1 MKVKLLMTAFVCA
14 AAVYMA
20 GCSKTRS
27 ENPARSSRSA
37 LTIAVIPKGTTHDFW
52 KAVHAGAEKAAR
64 ELDVKV
70 SWQGPLKEDDREA
83 QIRTVEDFVNSGV
96 SGICLA
102 PLDDTAL
109 VTPVNS
115 AVQQNIPVVIFDS
128 DLKSDRYTSFVATD
142 NYKGGQLAG
151 HHMISLLNGKGRVL
165 VLRYQ
170 EGSDSTFRRE
180 SGFLDALRKSPGI
193 KVISANQYGGA
204 TRDSALRASE
214 DLLTPLKQ
222 GAGIQVDGIFCPNES
237 TTFGM
242 MRALENA
249 KVAGTVK
256 FVGFDSA
263 HELVDGLK
271 NGHVNALVVQ
281 NPLKMGY
288 LSVKTMVQ
296 HIRGEA
302 VPKRIDTGVELVT
315 RDNMD
320 QPAVK
325 DLLNPPIEKWLK

>member
-1 MKVKLLMTAFVCA
+1 MKLKLLAISAACA
-14 AAVYMA
+14 ATICMS
-20 GCSKTRS
+20 GCSKQPSGTS
-27 ENPARSSRSA
+27 PGGGSS

-52 KAVHAGAEKAAR
+52 KAVHAGAEKAAG
-64 ELDVKV
+64 ELNVKV

-109 VTPVNS
+109 VSPVNS
-115 AVQQNIPVVIFDS
+115 AVQQKIPVVIFDS
-128 DLKSDRYTSFVATD
+128 DLKSDKYVSFVATD
-142 NYKGGQLAG
+142 NYKGGQIAG
-151 HHMISLLNGKGRVL
+151 EHMVKLLNGKGRVL

-170 EGSDSTFRRE
+170 EGSASTFKRE
-180 SGFLDALRKSPGI
+180 SGFLDALKKSPGI
-193 KVISANQYGGA
+193 KIVSANQYGGA

-222 GAGIQVDGIFCPNES
+222 GGKLQVEGIFCPNES

-249 KVAGTVK
+249 KVAGSVR

-263 HELVDGLK
+263 DELVEGLK
-271 NGHVNALVVQ
+271 DGHIDALVVQ
-281 NPLKMGY
+281 NPMKMGY
-288 LSVKTMVQ
+288 LSVKTMVESL
-296 HIRGEA
+296 HGGK

-315 RDNMD
+315 RANMNNPD
-320 QPAVK
+320 VK
-325 DLLNPPIEKWLK
+325 DLLNPPVEKWLK